1 MGVGVWSDPG
11 KMTDKKDH
19 QKISR
24 FLKIKKV
31 IYIAVKPGLRVRSGK
46 NFDY

>member
-11 KMTDKKDH
+11 KMTDKKDQ

-24 FLKIKKV
+24 FLKIK
-31 IYIAVKPGLRVRSGK
+31 R
-46 NFDY
+46 